1 MAKIDINTKIEIG
14 KETFY
19 GLLNSDYNSE
29 IRTNIAKKYNVSL
42 STVNKC
48 YSDFKDR
55 IVEPKPTEEELKQ
68 ISILLKKKQTIVVD
82 KKYSD
87 EFKIQVGKDLF
98 ERLYETRYAS
108 GVREEIAKKYN
119 IPVSMANNMLS
130 FYKNR
135 KEEPKPTKEQLEDMK
150 KYSQAKFARTN
161 FPKDIVEIMLGA
173 TDEELKDIVKEYSLY
188 RLNYK
193 IEYRKLRNE
202 SERETL
208 ELLQKR
214 MEKINQELEQ
224 AKDVLNPYELELYD
238 TVFNEYLNGKDYYPN
253 YVFARYNVSKNLFTR
268 WINLIKI
275 NNDKQRSELL
285 NNYYKEMKIR
295 ELDFSILVHD
305 VYKMIIEEDKNIL
318 DFYKMT
324 HMTINKFKS
333 FMMLGEEHNLIPEE
347 EKNTIN
353 NFFDLYIVGAY
364 SLANLEE
371 AYKIVYEYNGINMT
385 KEDIK
390 NICMELVEQEIP
402 VTKNSIILTFEEKIN
417 NNVYKK

>member
-1 MAKIDINTKIEIG
+1 MAKIDIKTKIEIG

-19 GLLNSDYNSE
+19 GLLNNDYDSE
-29 IRTNIAKKYNVSL
+29 IRTNVAKKYNVSL

-48 YSDFKDR
+48 FSEFKDR
-55 IVEPKPTEEELKQ
+55 IIEPKPTEEELEK
-68 ISILLKKKQTIVVD
+68 IAVLLKKKQTIVVD
-82 KKYSD
+82 KKYSE
-87 EFKIQVGKDLF
+87 EFKIQVGKELF
-98 ERLYETRYAS
+98 DRLYETRYAS
-108 GVREEIAKKYN
+108 GVREEIAQKYN
-119 IPVSMANNMLS
+119 IPLNMANNMLS

-135 KEEPKPTKEQLEDMK
+135 TEEPKPTEKQLEDMK
-150 KYSQAKFARTN
+150 KFSHAKFSRTN
-161 FPKDIVEIMLGA
+161 FPKDIVNIMLGA
-173 TDEELKDIVKEYSLY
+173 TDEELKDIIKEYSLY

-202 SERETL
+202 SEKETL

-214 MEKINQELEQ
+214 LEKINQELEQ
-224 AKDVLNPYELELYD
+224 VKDTLNPYELELFD

-253 YVFARYNVSKNLFTR
+253 YVFARYNISKNLFTR
-268 WINLIKI
+268 WVNLIKL
-275 NNDKQRSELL
+275 NNDIPRNELL

-305 VYKMIIEEDKNIL
+305 LYKMITEENKNIL

-333 FMMLGEEHNLIPEE
+333 FMNLGLEHHIIPEE
-347 EKNTIN
+347 EINTIN

-364 SLANLEE
+364 SLANLDE

-390 NICMELVEQEIP
+390 NICMELVEQDIP